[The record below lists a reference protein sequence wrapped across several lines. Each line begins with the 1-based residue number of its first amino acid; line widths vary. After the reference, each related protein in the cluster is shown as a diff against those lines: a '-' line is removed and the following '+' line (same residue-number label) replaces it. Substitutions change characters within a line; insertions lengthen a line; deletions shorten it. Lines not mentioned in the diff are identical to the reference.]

1 MISAQTLRACRW
13 ETRFTLFRIM
23 IQLASTRQTAAP
35 ADVAPRLGCH
45 HPISFGEM
53 KARRIFSFAFHI
65 ARLIDAILSS
75 GIRSQQIH

>member
-1 MISAQTLRACRW
+1 MLHRVWDAT
-13 ETRFTLFRIM
+13 
-23 IQLASTRQTAAP
+23 TAFSFA
-35 ADVAPRLGCH
+35 GF
-45 HPISFGEM
+45 ISFGEM